1 MKKPDKTK
9 VDKDIFAEIAKVAAE
24 AAKAAEAEV
33 TAARPAPQDH
43 VDQELLKRQAV
54 RLAKAGYDMT
64 PHMVEILESYIKG
77 YNIWLVGKPG
87 VGKTFFFKCLNK
99 VRRDRG
105 VYKIVILSMIETQG
119 WTMEDAKTWIEVNAD
134 NDVMIDD
141 VGSEPVMVS
150 FGMKAELFP
159 YLLEARMTCGR
170 RTHITSNVD
179 KADILDRYGV
189 RVADRF
195 AQFFKRCKM
204 DTTGSRRTLKP
215 WISAEQGGV

>member
-1 MKKPDKTK
+1 MKKAEKCSPG
-9 VDKDIFAEIAKVAAE
+9 KDIFAEIAKEAAE
-24 AAKAAEAEV
+24 AAKAAETEN
-33 TAARPAPQDH
+33 AACRTVPQEH
-43 VDQELLKRQAV
+43 VDPDLLKRQAV

-64 PHMVEILESYIKG
+64 PHMVETLESYIKG

-99 VRRDRG
+99 VRSDRG
-105 VYKIVILSMIETQG
+105 VYRIVILSMIETQG
-119 WTMEDAKTWIEVNAD
+119 WTMEDAKRWVEANVD

-141 VGSEPVMVS
+141 VGSEPVMIS

-159 YLLEARMTCGR
+159 YLLEARMSCKR

-204 DTTGSRRTLKP
+204 DTTSSRRTLKP
-215 WISAEQGGV
+215 WISTEQGGV